1 MKVNKKGQRSIH
13 LHDEDAILYV
23 ENLAKDLKCSL
34 YEATEKIIYDRISG
48 EQNVSIGDPEAVKHY
63 ESEIIID
70 RCGSGQIIDALLN
83 NGYTLLINPIA
94 GNTGFNEKLLITFER
109 KEG

>member
-23 ENLAKDLKCSL
+23 ENLAKDMKCSL
-34 YEATEKIIYDRISG
+34 YEATEKIIYDRIRSELIVDCSASENCGDFKIKIDRFGSG
-48 EQNVSIGDPEAVKHY
+48 EFIHVLLENCYTV
-63 ESEIIID
+63 IIEPLVND
-70 RCGSGQIIDALLN
+70 
-83 NGYTLLINPIA
+83 
-94 GNTGFNEKLLITFER
+94 ELLITVKR